1 MTAEFREMWA
11 DVKTPLEA
19 DLPKLLA
26 ARAYHNFCRCDRALI
41 VLTFRLVFSS
51 SRCRSSL
58 HKFVVGHKVDPR
70 ETAKK
75 TAVKGPNKKKKRT
88 GARNVSK
95 LTNVHLLEK
104 VSLLFRILDVISPDR
119 VTQGIDLSKDYV
131 PE

>member
-1 MTAEFREMWA
+1 MFILSIFRFLLPFLLPSIPLTALRQ
-11 DVKTPLEA
+11 L
-19 DLPKLLA
+19 
-26 ARAYHNFCRCDRALI
+26 
-41 VLTFRLVFSS
+41 
-51 SRCRSSL
+51 
-58 HKFVVGHKVDPR
+58 VVGHKVDPR

-104 VSLLFRILDVISPDR
+104 VCLLCPTFIVLLSDCVM
-119 VTQGIDLSKDYV
+119 QGIDLSKDYV